1 MAVSNCF
8 SGKKI
13 LVTGAGGFIGSHL
26 CQRLNDAGFE
36 VHGTFRNPLQTNRDD
51 HIRWSQCDLEDFGTV
66 RNLLTRIKPDVI
78 FHLASHVFGSRNL
91 DLILPTFQSNLVST
105 VNLLTAATEIGCH
118 RIVMTGSME
127 EPSQSGPHI
136 VPSSPYAAAKWA
148 GSVYARMFHALYQTP
163 VTIARVFMVYGPGQR
178 DLDKLIPYTI
188 LSLLRNQVPKY
199 TSGHRQV
206 DWIFV
211 EDVVSGLLAM
221 AHTSNIEGLTIDLG
235 SGAFTTIK
243 DIVLNLVDIVDSR
256 MEPSFGLI
264 PDRPMEQ
271 VRLANLEDSFS
282 KIGWKPQTSLEKGL
296 RQTAEW
302 YRQHLGS
309 GDSI

>member
-1 MAVSNCF
+1 
-8 SGKKI
+8 
-13 LVTGAGGFIGSHL
+13 
-26 CQRLNDAGFE
+26 
-36 VHGTFRNPLQTNRDD
+36 
-51 HIRWSQCDLEDFGTV
+51 
-66 RNLLTRIKPDVI
+66 
-78 FHLASHVFGSRNL
+78 
-91 DLILPTFQSNLVST
+91 
-105 VNLLTAATEIGCH
+105 
-118 RIVMTGSME
+118 ME